1 MVLLPM
7 TTKASDSAS
16 VTVSTADVPV
26 RVADGVTEMDD
37 VMVLPLLSVDAEVPV
52 ADSDSEAGS
61 EVVASVE
68 ASEDC
73 SEDCSED
80 DGAADV
86 GVVSSPVVVGSS
98 VVLAVVCEVGSL
110 VGAAEVGVSDG

>member
-7 TTKASDSAS
+7 MTRGSDSAS

-37 VMVLPLLSVDAEVPV
+37 VMVLPALSVVVTAVWDVGVLDGDAEVPV
-52 ADSDSEAGS
+52 PDSDWEASS

-80 DGAADV
+80 DVVAAV
-86 GVVSSPVVVGSS
+86 GVVCSPVVVG
-98 VVLAVVCEVGSL
+98 
-110 VGAAEVGVSDG
+110 